1 MPHVKSFAL
10 VGVVAIAT
18 LASVPSNAAPKEE
31 AKGFEAVSGVFKAK
45 CMGCHSGP
53 KPAGRFDVSSYA
65 KVMAKS
71 KGGQMI
77 VAGKPEK
84 SALMDYLKGTNKRP
98 LMPMGGKKLPDAQ
111 LKLISD
117 WIKAGAKQK

>member
-1 MPHVKSFAL
+1 
-10 VGVVAIAT
+10 
-18 LASVPSNAAPKEE
+18 
-31 AKGFEAVSGVFKAK
+31 
-45 CMGCHSGP
+45 
-53 KPAGRFDVSSYA
+53 
-65 KVMAKS
+65 MAKS